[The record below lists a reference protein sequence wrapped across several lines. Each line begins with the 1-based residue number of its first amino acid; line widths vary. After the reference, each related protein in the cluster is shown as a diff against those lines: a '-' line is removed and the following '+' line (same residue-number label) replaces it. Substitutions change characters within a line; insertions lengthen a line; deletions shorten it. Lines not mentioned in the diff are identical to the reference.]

1 MFLSLI
7 GINHRTAPVAVR
19 EKAAIGMDKLQGFLI
34 HLRRYV
40 PHGVILSTCNR
51 TEMYM
56 AGTHNCDINKACTDY
71 FKDILFLPENSIAP
85 YLYSLKDKALVEH
98 LFGVACGLDSM
109 VIGEYEILGQVG
121 QALESAEKAGMVN
134 LPLRHIFQ
142 SAIRT
147 GRRARDETGISKNA
161 LSVSSIAVNKALDII
176 PDIDKSKII
185 IIGAGEAG
193 KLAVKVAKGRGASRI
208 SVISRTE
215 ERAVSLTAQFGGQ
228 PVSSH
233 RLMQELC
240 DADIVI
246 ACATSPHPV
255 LHYQQVKEA
264 MGKRPEQPMIIIDI
278 ALPRNVEA
286 NIQEIKNI
294 HLYNLD
300 DINDIAEG
308 HRLQREAEISSVEK
322 IITGE
327 VEILMRWWQAYSVR
341 PVIKSLM
348 ARAEKIRTA
357 QYNRSMRKLPS
368 LTDEEKLSVELLT
381 RSIVDKILR
390 DPILNLKS
398 ADDTDL
404 AEVVSSLFGLD
415 NDDEL

>member
-1 MFLSLI
+1 MLLSLI

-19 EKAAIGMDKLQGFLI
+19 EKAAISMTKLHDSLT
-34 HLRRYV
+34 HLRQYV

-51 TEMYM
+51 TEMYL
-56 AGTHNCDINKACTDY
+56 AGTHSCDINKACKDY
-71 FKDILFLPENSIAP
+71 FKDILFLSEDNIAP

-147 GRRARDETGISKNA
+147 GRRARGETGISKNA

-176 PDIDKSKII
+176 PDIGNSKII

-193 KLAVKVAKGRGASRI
+193 KLAVKVAKSRGASRI

-228 PVSSH
+228 PVSSD
-233 RLMQELC
+233 RLMPELF

-255 LHYQQVKEA
+255 LHYQQVEEA
-264 MGKRPEQPMIIIDI
+264 MSRRPKQPMIIIDI
-278 ALPRNVEA
+278 AVPRNVEA
-286 NIQEIKNI
+286 GIQEINNI

-322 IITGE
+322 IIGEE
-327 VEILMRWWQAYSVR
+327 VEILMSWGQAYTVR
-341 PVIKSLM
+341 PIIKSLV
-348 ARAEKIRTA
+348 ARTEKIRTA
-357 QYNRSMRKLPS
+357 QYNRSIKKLPS
-368 LTDEEKLSVELLT
+368 LTDGEKLSVELLT

-398 ADDTDL
+398 ADGSGF
-404 AEVVSSLFGLD
+404 AEVVSRLFSLD
-415 NDDEL
+415 DSDEL